1 MEEQKV
7 IRELNAW
14 YYGVMVFT
22 LIILGVMYYLTS
34 QPDFEPMDT
43 LSTVGMILQ
52 YAAIFT
58 TLVSIPLG
66 LYLIKWRKPKTL
78 EHYKELA
85 TGRIL
90 LCGLPMSMN
99 IALYYLFGCYR
110 SMMWIAAI
118 SAIAWYFSKPT
129 LGKLEQE
136 MTPEDP
142 NEEKY

>member
-7 IRELNAW
+7 IRQLNGW
-14 YYGVMVFT
+14 YYGVMALALVV
-22 LIILGVMYYLTS
+22 LGAMYYLTS
-34 QPDFEPMDT
+34 QEDFEPMDT
-43 LSTVGMILQ
+43 MSTVGMVLQ
-52 YAAIFT
+52 YAAIFL
-58 TLVSIPLG
+58 TLIAIPLG

-78 EHYKELA
+78 EQYKELA

-99 IALYYLFGCYR
+99 MAFFYLFGGYR

-142 NEEKY
+142 NEPTY

>member
-1 MEEQKV
+1 MEEKV

-14 YYGVMVFT
+14 YYGVMVFAL
-22 LIILGVMYYLTS
+22 LILAGMYYLTS
-34 QPDFEPMDT
+34 QADFVPMDT
-43 LSTVGMILQ
+43 MSMVGMVLQ

-58 TLVSIPLG
+58 TLIAIPLG
-66 LYLIKWRKPKTL
+66 LYLIKWRKPQTL

-90 LCGLPMSMN
+90 LCGLPMSLN
-99 IALYYLFGCYR
+99 IALFYLFGNYR

-129 LGKLEQE
+129 MGKLEQE
-136 MTPEDP
+136 MDQSNNDQPT
-142 NEEKY
+142 Y

>member
-14 YYGVMVFT
+14 YYGVMAFT
-22 LIILGVMYYLTS
+22 LIILGGMYYLTS
-34 QPDFEPMDT
+34 QADFEPMDT
-43 LSTVGMILQ
+43 LSTVGMVLQ

-58 TLVSIPLG
+58 TLIAIPLG

-78 EHYKELA
+78 EYYKELA

>member
-7 IRELNAW
+7 IRELNLW
-14 YYGVMVFT
+14 YYGIMVFT
-22 LIILGVMYYLTS
+22 LIVLATMYYLTA
-34 QPDFEPMDT
+34 QADFESMDT
-43 LSTVGMILQ
+43 MSTVGMILQ
-52 YAAIFT
+52 YAAILT
-58 TLVSIPLG
+58 TLIAIPLG
-66 LYLIKWRKPKTL
+66 LYLIKWRKPQTL
-78 EHYKELA
+78 EQYKELA

-99 IALYYLFGCYR
+99 IAFYYLFGCYQ

-136 MTPEDP
+136 MKPKDP
-142 NEEKY
+142 NEETY

>member
-7 IRELNAW
+7 IRQLNGW
-14 YYGVMVFT
+14 YYGVMALALVV
-22 LIILGVMYYLTS
+22 LGAMYYLTS
-34 QPDFEPMDT
+34 QEDFEPMDT
-43 LSTVGMILQ
+43 MSTVGMVLQ
-52 YAAIFT
+52 YAAIFL
-58 TLVSIPLG
+58 TLIAIPLG

-78 EHYKELA
+78 EQYKELA

-90 LCGLPMSMN
+90 LCGLPMSTNM
-99 IALYYLFGCYR
+99 AFFYLFGGYR

-142 NEEKY
+142 NEPTY

>member
-7 IRELNAW
+7 IRELNLW

-22 LIILGVMYYLTS
+22 LIILSLMYYLSS
-34 QPDFEPMDT
+34 QEDFEPMDT
-43 LSTVGMILQ
+43 MSTVGMTLQ
-52 YAAIFT
+52 YVAIFI
-58 TLVSIPLG
+58 TLISIPLG
-66 LYLIKWRKPKTL
+66 LYLVKWRKPQTL
-78 EHYKELA
+78 EQYKELA

-99 IALYYLFGCYR
+99 IALFYLFGGYR
-110 SMMWIAAI
+110 SMLWIAAI
-118 SAIAWYFSKPT
+118 AAIAWYFSKPT
-129 LGKLEQE
+129 FGKLEQE

>member
-7 IRELNAW
+7 IRALNGW
-14 YYGVMVFT
+14 YYGIMVFT
-22 LIILGVMYYLTS
+22 LIVLGGMYYLTS

-43 LSTVGMILQ
+43 MSQVGMILQ

-58 TLVSIPLG
+58 TLIAIPLG
-66 LYLIKWRKPKTL
+66 LYLIKW
-78 EHYKELA
+78 
-85 TGRIL
+85 
-90 LCGLPMSMN
+90 
-99 IALYYLFGCYR
+99 FGGYR

-136 MTPEDP
+136 MTPHDP
-142 NEEKY
+142 NEETY

>member
-7 IRELNAW
+7 IRSLNGW
-14 YYGVMVFT
+14 YYGIMVFT
-22 LIILGVMYYLTS
+22 LLILGTMYYLTS
-34 QPDFEPMDT
+34 RADFVPMDKM
-43 LSTVGMILQ
+43 STVGMVLQ
-52 YAAIFT
+52 YASILL
-58 TLVSIPLG
+58 TLIAIPLG
-66 LYLIKWRKPKTL
+66 LYLVKWRKPKTL
-78 EHYKELA
+78 EQYKELA
-85 TGRIL
+85 TGRII

-99 IALYYLFGCYR
+99 IAFYYLFGCYQ

-136 MTPEDP
+136 MKPEDP

>member
-7 IRELNAW
+7 IRELNGW

-22 LIILGVMYYLTS
+22 LIILGAMYYLTN
-34 QPDFEPMDT
+34 QADFEPMDT
-43 LSTVGMILQ
+43 MSQVGMILQ
-52 YAAIFT
+52 YAAIIT
-58 TLVSIPLG
+58 TLIAIPLG

-78 EHYKELA
+78 EQYKELA

-90 LCGLPMSMN
+90 LCGLPMSFD
-99 IALYYLFGCYR
+99 IALFYLFGGYR

-129 LGKLEQE
+129 LGKMEQE
-136 MTPEDP
+136 MKPEDP
-142 NEEKY
+142 NVPTY

>member
-14 YYGVMVFT
+14 YYGVMAFT
-22 LIILGVMYYLTS
+22 LIILGGMYYLTS
-34 QPDFEPMDT
+34 KDDFVPMDT
-43 LSTVGMILQ
+43 LSTVGMVLQ

-58 TLVSIPLG
+58 TLISIPLG

-78 EHYKELA
+78 EQYKELA

-136 MTPEDP
+136 MEQSNNDQPT
-142 NEEKY
+142 Y

>member
-7 IRELNAW
+7 IRALNGW
-14 YYGVMVFT
+14 YYGIMVFT
-22 LIILGVMYYLTS
+22 LIVLGGMYYLTS

-43 LSTVGMILQ
+43 MSQVGMILQ
-52 YAAIFT
+52 YAAIST
-58 TLVSIPLG
+58 TLIAIPLG

-78 EHYKELA
+78 DMYKELA
-85 TGRIL
+85 TARIL

-99 IALYYLFGCYR
+99 IAFFYLFGGYR

-136 MTPEDP
+136 MTPQDP
-142 NEEKY
+142 NEETY

>member
-1 MEEQKV
+1 MEEKV

-14 YYGVMVFT
+14 YYGVMVFAL
-22 LIILGVMYYLTS
+22 LILAGMYYLTS
-34 QPDFEPMDT
+34 QADFVPMDT
-43 LSTVGMILQ
+43 MSTVGMVLQ

-58 TLVSIPLG
+58 TLIAIPLG
-66 LYLIKWRKPKTL
+66 LYLIKWRKPQTL

-90 LCGLPMSMN
+90 LCGLPMSLN
-99 IALYYLFGCYR
+99 IALFYLFGNYR

-129 LGKLEQE
+129 MGKLEQE
-136 MTPEDP
+136 MDQSNNDQPT
-142 NEEKY
+142 Y

>member
-7 IRELNAW
+7 IRQLNGW
-14 YYGVMVFT
+14 YYGVMALALVV
-22 LIILGVMYYLTS
+22 LGAMYYLTS
-34 QPDFEPMDT
+34 QEDFEPMDT
-43 LSTVGMILQ
+43 MSTVGMVLQ
-52 YAAIFT
+52 YAAIFL
-58 TLVSIPLG
+58 TLIAIPLG

-78 EHYKELA
+78 EQYKELA

-99 IALYYLFGCYR
+99 MAFFYLFGGYR

-136 MTPEDP
+136 MKPEDP

>member
-7 IRELNAW
+7 IRELNMW
-14 YYGVMVFT
+14 
-22 LIILGVMYYLTS
+22 YYLTT
-34 QPDFEPMDT
+34 QADFEPMDT
-43 LSTVGMILQ
+43 MSTVGMVLQ
-52 YAAIFT
+52 YAAILT
-58 TLVSIPLG
+58 TLIAIPLG
-66 LYLIKWRKPKTL
+66 LYLIKWRKPQTL
-78 EHYKELA
+78 ELYKELA

-99 IALYYLFGCYR
+99 IAFYYLFGCYQ

-136 MTPEDP
+136 MKPEDP

>member
-14 YYGVMVFT
+14 YYGVMAFT
-22 LIILGVMYYLTS
+22 LIILGGMYYLTS
-34 QPDFEPMDT
+34 QADFEPMDT
-43 LSTVGMILQ
+43 LSTVGMVLQ

-58 TLVSIPLG
+58 TLISIPLG

-78 EHYKELA
+78 EQYKELA

-136 MTPEDP
+136 MEQSNNDQPT
-142 NEEKY
+142 Y

>member
-7 IRELNAW
+7 IRALNGW
-14 YYGVMVFT
+14 YYGIMVFT
-22 LIILGVMYYLTS
+22 LIVLGGMYYLTS
-34 QPDFEPMDT
+34 QPDFEPMD
-43 LSTVGMILQ
+43 
-52 YAAIFT
+52 AAIFT
-58 TLVSIPLG
+58 TLIAIPLG

-78 EHYKELA
+78 DMYKELA
-85 TGRIL
+85 TARIL

-99 IALYYLFGCYR
+99 IAFFYLFGGYR

-136 MTPEDP
+136 MTPHDP
-142 NEEKY
+142 NEETY

>member
-7 IRELNAW
+7 IRALNGW
-14 YYGVMVFT
+14 YYGIMVFT
-22 LIILGVMYYLTS
+22 LIVLGGMYYLTS
-34 QPDFEPMDT
+34 HPDFEPMDT
-43 LSTVGMILQ
+43 MSQVGMILQ

-58 TLVSIPLG
+58 TLIAIPLG

-78 EHYKELA
+78 DMYKELA
-85 TGRIL
+85 TARIL

-99 IALYYLFGCYR
+99 IAFFYLFGGYR

-136 MTPEDP
+136 MTPQDP
-142 NEEKY
+142 NEETY

>member
-7 IRELNAW
+7 IRELNMW
-14 YYGVMVFT
+14 YYGIMVFT
-22 LIILGVMYYLTS
+22 LIVLATMYYLTA
-34 QPDFEPMDT
+34 QADFEPMDT
-43 LSTVGMILQ
+43 MSTVGMILQ
-52 YAAIFT
+52 YAAILT
-58 TLVSIPLG
+58 TLIAIPLG
-66 LYLIKWRKPKTL
+66 LYLIKWREPQTL
-78 EHYKELA
+78 EQYKELA

-99 IALYYLFGCYR
+99 IAFYYLFGCYQ

-136 MTPEDP
+136 MKPKDP
-142 NEEKY
+142 NEETY